1 MIGLVRPLPNAVRR
15 GLPSILALTT
25 VLALPPVL
33 LGDMQRLLELP
44 HERAHASR
52 QGDSVADDC
61 MA

>member
-44 HERAHASR
+44 RERAHAS
-52 QGDSVADDC
+52 GKAT
-61 MA
+61 A